1 MSKNI
6 KYIFVT
12 GGVVSSLGKGI
23 VAASLGTL
31 FKKRGLKVAVQKFDP
46 YINVD
51 PGTMSPYQHGETFVT
66 ADGTETDLDL
76 GHYERFMDIEANK
89 YSNVTTGKIYSEV
102 IAKERRGD
110 YQGRTVQVIPHITN
124 AIKEKMILGAKASKA
139 DIIITEIGGTVGDIE
154 SQPFIEAARQMKKDV
169 GEDNV
174 YYIHASLI
182 PMLRAAGEMKT
193 KPTQHSVSELRSMG
207 IQPDMLV
214 VRTEEPISNEMRQKL
229 AQFTDVDENAVIE
242 SLDVDVLYEV
252 PINLHLQKMDDV
264 ILKNLAIKAPQP
276 NLKDWQKMVD
286 NIKKPKSTIN
296 ISLVGKYSD
305 LPDAY
310 ISVNESLRF
319 AGYAID
325 TAVNIKMIKS
335 EKVTAENVDRILKD
349 ADGIVVPGG
358 FGARGTEGKI
368 EAIRYARENNIPFL
382 GICLGMQLASVEFA
396 RNVLGLKGANS
407 AELDPKT
414 KYPIIGLMDE
424 QKNITNLGGTLRLGN
439 YPAQLKPGTLTAK
452 AYKNKKQ
459 ILERHRHRYEFNNQY
474 RKQFEKAGMVFS
486 GTSPD
491 NKLVEIIEL
500 PANDF
505 FIAAQYHPEFL
516 SRPNNPEGLYA
527 MFIKYA
533 AKKSADSKIK

>member
-1 MSKNI
+1 MAKNI

-31 FKKRGLKVAVQKFDP
+31 LKKRGLKVAVQKFDP

-110 YQGRTVQVIPHITN
+110 YNGGTVQVIPHITD
-124 AIKEKMILGAKASKA
+124 AIKDKMILGAKASKA
-139 DIIITEIGGTVGDIE
+139 DIVITEIGGTVGDIE

-169 GEDNV
+169 GENNV

-182 PMLRAAGEMKT
+182 PMLKAAGEMKT

-214 VRTEEPISNEMRQKL
+214 VRTEQAISKDMREKL
-229 AQFTDVDENAVIE
+229 AQFTDVSENAVIE
-242 SLDVDVLYEV
+242 SLDVDVLYQV
-252 PINLHLQKMDDV
+252 PLNLHQQKMDDI
-264 ILKNLAIKAPQP
+264 ILKKLGVSAPKP
-276 NLKDWQKMVD
+276 NLKEWKNMITRIQ
-286 NIKKPKSTIN
+286 NPKSTIN
-296 ISLVGKYSD
+296 ISLVGKYGD

-310 ISVNESLRF
+310 ISVNESLKF

-325 TAVNIKMIKS
+325 AAVNIKVIKS
-335 EKVTAENVDRILKD
+335 EKVTRDNVQRLLKD
-349 ADGIVVPGG
+349 SDGIIVPGG

-368 EAIRYARENNIPFL
+368 EAIKYARENNIPFL

-396 RNVLGLKGANS
+396 RNVLGLKNSNS
-407 AELDPKT
+407 AEFSPKT
-414 KYPIIGLMDE
+414 KHPIIGLMDE
-424 QKNITNLGGTLRLGN
+424 QKHITNLGGTLRLGN
-439 YPAQLKPGTLTAK
+439 YPAVLKAGTLTAK

-459 ILERHRHRYEFNNQY
+459 VQQRHRHRYEFNNQY
-474 RKQFEKAGMVFS
+474 RKQFEENGMIFS
-486 GTSPD
+486 GVSPD
-491 NKLVEIIEL
+491 NKLVEIIEY
-500 PANDF
+500 PKNDF

-516 SRPNNPEGLYA
+516 SRPDRPEGLYA
-527 MFIKYA
+527 KFIEYA
-533 AKKSADSKIK
+533 AKKAKKKN